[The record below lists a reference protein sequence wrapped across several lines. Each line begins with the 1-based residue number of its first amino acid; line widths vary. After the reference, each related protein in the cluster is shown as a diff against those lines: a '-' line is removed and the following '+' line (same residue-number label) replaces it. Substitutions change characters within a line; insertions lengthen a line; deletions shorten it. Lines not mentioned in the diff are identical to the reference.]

1 LELETFFR
9 HKKAHY
15 ETQRVAINRSAQQKI
30 WLTGLNQLYAK
41 INAWL
46 SVPIQEQI
54 AIVSYEETTLVEDFV
69 NPYVVK
75 SLCINVGTESV
86 ILKPMG
92 MNVIGAAGRVDMV
105 GEEGIIMLVLL
116 KQENQENEEY
126 QWHIV
131 IRTTPNQYFPLVKE
145 SFTDALA
152 QVMRKDD

>member
-15 ETQRVAINRSAQQKI
+15 ETQRVAINREKQQKI
-30 WLTGLNQLYAK
+30 WLTGLNQLYTE
-41 INAWL
+41 INGWL

-54 AIVSYEETTLVEDFV
+54 VIVSYEETTLVEDFV

-75 SLCINVGTESV
+75 NLYINVGTESV

-92 MNVIGAAGRVDMV
+92 MNVIGAMGRVDMV

-116 KQENQENEEY
+116 KQENEEY

-131 IRTTPNQYFPLVKE
+131 IRTTPHQYFPLLKE
-145 SFTDALA
+145 SFTDALV
-152 QVMRKDD
+152 QIMRKDD

>member
-9 HKKAHY
+9 HKKARY
-15 ETQRVAINRSAQQKI
+15 ETQRVAINREEQQKI
-30 WLTGLNQLYAK
+30 WLTGLNQLYAE
-41 INAWL
+41 INDWL

-54 AIVSYEETTLVEDFV
+54 VIVSYEETTLVEDFV
-69 NPYVVK
+69 SPYLVK
-75 SLCINVGTESV
+75 NLCINVGTELV

-92 MNVIGAAGRVDMV
+92 MNVIGAAGRVDML
-105 GEEGIIMLVLL
+105 GEDGIIMLVLL
-116 KQENQENEEY
+116 KQETGEY

>member
-1 LELETFFR
+1 MELETFFR
-9 HKKAHY
+9 HKKARY
-15 ETQRVAINRSAQQKI
+15 ETQRVAINREEQQKI
-30 WLTGLNQLYAK
+30 WLTGLNQLYAE
-41 INAWL
+41 INDWL

-54 AIVSYEETTLVEDFV
+54 VIVSYEETTLVEDFV
-69 NPYVVK
+69 SPYLVK
-75 SLCINVGTESV
+75 NLCINVGTELV

-92 MNVIGAAGRVDMV
+92 MNVIGAAGRVDML
-105 GEEGIIMLVLL
+105 GEDGIIMLVLL
-116 KQENQENEEY
+116 KQETGEY

>member
-9 HKKAHY
+9 HKKARY
-15 ETQRVAINRSAQQKI
+15 ENQRVTINREEQQKI
-30 WLTGLNQLYAK
+30 WLTGLNQLYAE
-41 INAWL
+41 INDWL

-54 AIVSYEETTLVEDFV
+54 VIVSYEETTLVEDFV
-69 NPYVVK
+69 NPYLVK
-75 SLCINVGTESV
+75 NLCINVGTESV

-92 MNVIGAAGRVDMV
+92 MNVLCAAGRVDMV

-116 KQENQENEEY
+116 KPETGEY

-131 IRTTPNQYFPLVKE
+131 IRTTHNQYFPLVKE

>member
-1 LELETFFR
+1 
-9 HKKAHY
+9 
-15 ETQRVAINRSAQQKI
+15 
-30 WLTGLNQLYAK
+30 
-41 INAWL
+41 
-46 SVPIQEQI
+46 
-54 AIVSYEETTLVEDFV
+54 
-69 NPYVVK
+69 
-75 SLCINVGTESV
+75 
-86 ILKPMG
+86 MG